1 MKIGATEIIL
11 LLLLALIIF
20 GGRKLTGIGKAL
32 GTSIRDFKRE
42 VSADDKGEAKVDKDD
57 ATANANAPANTN
69 DAANTNAS
77 ASSNT
82 EEGS

>member
-20 GGRKLTGIGKAL
+20 GGRKLSGIGKAV

-42 VSADDKGEAKVDKDD
+42 IKADDKVAETPEADEIS
-57 ATANANAPANTN
+57 TTTN
-69 DAANTNAS
+69 EVTTKPTT
-77 ASSNT
+77 T
-82 EEGS
+82 EEGSIDA

>member
-11 LLLLALIIF
+11 LLLLALVLF

-42 VSADDKGEAKVDKDD
+42 INADDKGELKQVKDE
-57 ATANANAPANTN
+57 
-69 DAANTNAS
+69 AS
-77 ASSNT
+77 TKSDT